1 MGLFRKLFGG
11 GSAKEPK
18 LRQSPPKP
26 SAPGPARPTSLE
38 SAPARPAPPAA
49 PSNKGADM
57 VRLAGDGRVSVVGE
71 SHYQPA
77 LKAAAH
83 GRTVAEGD
91 LDNAI
96 PVNAVLVPEPKN
108 KYDRNAVRV
117 DVEGRTAGY
126 LSRETAVLYQPVLLQ
141 LQAESKL
148 GWCPGRIMGGGRRS
162 YGLYLHMSPPERLV
176 CVNLPRDLKILDADR
191 NVTVTGEEK
200 HQDTLESI
208 AAGRDTV
215 AVFASFAPCKIA
227 KGKYAG
233 AEGVEVR
240 IDDERVGELTKAMSD
255 RYGPVV
261 RAVAAGGNEPGCEAL
276 VMTSVRGY
284 QVELRMPRQDDLQDE
299 S

>member
-1 MGLFRKLFGG
+1 MGLFTKLFRR

-18 LRQSPPKP
+18 LSRPLPTPLTHAVS
-26 SAPGPARPTSLE
+26 SAA
-38 SAPARPAPPAA
+38 AQARPAPPTV
-49 PSNKGADM
+49 PPNKGAEL

-71 SHYQPA
+71 SHYQPV
-77 LKAAAH
+77 LKAAAR

-96 PVNAVLVPEPKN
+96 PVTAVLVPEPN
-108 KYDRNAVRV
+108 NQYDRNAVRV
-117 DVEGRTAGY
+117 DVEGHTAGY
-126 LSRETAVLYQPVLLQ
+126 LSRETAVQYQPVLLQ
-141 LQAESKL
+141 LQAKGQL

-162 YGLYLHMSPPERLV
+162 YGIYLHMSPPERLV
-176 CVNLPRDLKILDADR
+176 CANLDRDLEILDADR
-191 NVTVTGEEK
+191 KVTVTGEEK
-200 HQDTLESI
+200 HQGTLESI
-208 AAGRDTV
+208 AAGRDAV

-261 RAVAAGGNEPGCEAL
+261 RAVDAGGKTPGCEAL
-276 VMTSVRGY
+276 LIASDRGY
-284 QVELRMPRQDDLQDE
+284 QVELRMPRQGDLQA
-299 S
+299 